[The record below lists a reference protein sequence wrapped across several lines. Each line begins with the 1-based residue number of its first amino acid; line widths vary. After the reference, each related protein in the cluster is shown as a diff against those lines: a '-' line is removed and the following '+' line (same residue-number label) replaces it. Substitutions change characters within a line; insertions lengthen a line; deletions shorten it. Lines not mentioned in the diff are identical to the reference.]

1 MIEKL
6 KERKPA
12 ILEQL
17 ANSLHA
23 IFSSVPLME
32 IVEDITTAVKHKN
45 PQIRAQSV
53 KLVTRQLQTIRQ
65 VPAKAEIKIF
75 AELMLKT
82 LDDADATAREASAEG
97 LGTLSKVVGEKPMLV
112 YTDSL
117 DDIKKNKIKEYF
129 DKAEVKAKPVVA
141 KKPPPPPAAVKKA
154 APLPPKKVKKM
165 E

>member
-23 IFSSVPLME
+23 VFSTVSIPE
-32 IVEDITTAVKHKN
+32 IIEDLTAAVKHKN

-53 KLVTRQLQTIRQ
+53 KLVTRQLQNIRQ
-65 VPAKAEIKIF
+65 VPSKPETKAF
-75 AELMLKT
+75 AEMMLKT
-82 LDDADATAREASAEG
+82 LDDADGTAREASAEG
-97 LGTLSKVVGEKPMLV
+97 LGTLSKVVGEKMMLA

-141 KKPPPPPAAVKKA
+141 KKPAPPPPKKA
-154 APLPPKKVKKM
+154 APAPKKVTRKKK
-165 E
+165 